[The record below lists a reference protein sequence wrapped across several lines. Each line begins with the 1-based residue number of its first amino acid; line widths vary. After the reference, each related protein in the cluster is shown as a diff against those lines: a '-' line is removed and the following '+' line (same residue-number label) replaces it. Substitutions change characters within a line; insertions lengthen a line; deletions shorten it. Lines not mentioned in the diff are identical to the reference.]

1 MRDTAY
7 SLLDKSRA
15 YRPVR
20 TPSSTPPSDRR
31 LIRDTRSRS
40 RATHYWL
47 PRSRASCAVCLRGH
61 ADMRHARRGA
71 LANKIWLPCPSA
83 GITIVCAS
91 KRGIASKRCGS
102 DAWPCE
108 HRARTQK
115 AATLPRPPSVFARG
129 RSKTLLQHLD
139 AAGIIAPQQRSTTA
153 ASPQRSQAAR
163 HAAGSLASTGD
174 SAASASTIEKIWP
187 SKTTTPAAASPN
199 PGLDANNG
207 RKIA

>member
-91 KRGIASKRCGS
+91 ERGRACKRAGRAVC
-102 DAWPCE
+102 PCD
-108 HRARTQK
+108 HHARY
-115 AATLPRPPSVFARG
+115 LGPVMMPRPPSVHAG
-129 RSKTLLQHLD
+129 RSCHVSAET
-139 AAGIIAPQQRSTTA
+139 ST
-153 ASPQRSQAAR
+153 RR
-163 HAAGSLASTGD
+163 C
-174 SAASASTIEKIWP
+174 SACC
-187 SKTTTPAAASPN
+187 
-199 PGLDANNG
+199 
-207 RKIA
+207 R